1 MYYRYEEADVPLITH
16 GACIIQ
22 LLGCAGPLGSC
33 PPTLLLIT
41 SVAVNACM
49 QAASPG
55 LLVISDYNSAQQP
68 SLNMTVQGLTLTCSQ
83 AIDASF
89 TGVQATANSSA
100 AFLAAVTA
108 VSALGLD
115 AVIDLNGTVTASVS
129 NGWPASGISLGPG
142 TTLTL
147 TSSSPAGAVLDLDMS
162 AHLIRGLTNN
172 TLRISNLTLVNLC
185 SDLDSLQINNYKAN
199 NVTATSSLP
208 VMGFLRPYNE
218 ARVSLVMENVT
229 MLVPSRDVG
238 FAAYWYVM

>member
-1 MYYRYEEADVPLITH
+1 
-16 GACIIQ
+16 
-22 LLGCAGPLGSC
+22 
-33 PPTLLLIT
+33 
-41 SVAVNACM
+41 M

-55 LLVISDYNSAQQP
+55 LLVISDYTSTQP
-68 SLNMTVQGLTLTCSQ
+68 GLSITVQGLTLTCSQ

-89 TGVQATANSSA
+89 TGAQATANSSST
-100 AFLAAVTA
+100 FLAAVTA

-172 TLRISNLTLVNLC
+172 TLRISNLALVNLC
-185 SDLDSLQINNYKAN
+185 STIDVVIVPGWKGWNSAGGG
-199 NVTATSSLP
+199 VTMTSALP
-208 VMGFLRPYNE
+208 VMAVQRPYN
-218 ARVSLVMENVT
+218 VGPQSLVVEDSV
-229 MLVPSRDVG
+229 LYVPLRDIQYL
-238 FAAYWYVM
+238 AYW